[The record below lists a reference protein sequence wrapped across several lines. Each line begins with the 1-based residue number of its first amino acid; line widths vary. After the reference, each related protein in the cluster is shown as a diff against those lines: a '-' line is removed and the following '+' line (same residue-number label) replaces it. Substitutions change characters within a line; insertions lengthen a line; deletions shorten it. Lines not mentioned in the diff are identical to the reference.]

1 MKSFITTLGK
11 IIKLDTERDGA
22 EANFDQN
29 KKGLVIPLYQRE
41 YKWTT
46 EQVETLLR
54 DVNSRDKFL
63 GLIILDEKNDHYEVV
78 DGQQRL
84 TTCLISLIALFNS
97 YDGLR
102 REQATVLPYIL
113 RGERLVIENDSVKS
127 YFEKYEGLFSL
138 SIKDEDDVYYQKNDF
153 ERVFGVASEFIT
165 NLGQIEN
172 RKEFFR
178 KLLTSKMLVFI
189 NDSDDNIRPIEQMF
203 LDINE
208 KTQKLDSE
216 NIFKGHCFEIFT
228 EEGYQDLREKWVE
241 LKKVAMKF
249 VQRFHYRDMGQY
261 LYLYLLKDG
270 LIPENM
276 APKGKHYLEGKSI
289 DETEALLDAMITYGQ
304 VLTEFDDNIHCDTY
318 CFRDFTEDCFIH
330 RNDNDDIWVMRMMSQ
345 NLLESTGAWNQK
357 FPMMHFVANKSKLVG
372 ALTHADLRKI
382 LSALYMYSNLFVLK
396 SGKKSKVNIDR
407 TIIQEMEQESVN
419 IPHLVDLTIKLRN
432 DELEDFEI
440 PDTSNFDILVFIY
453 SVIDYYSKSTK
464 FLTRLYSKEKNYNLE
479 HFIIPKRTTGTID
492 WVVSWKQNRNGKRV
506 PNAKK
511 ILIDKDYARTC
522 RKKTT
527 DYLIINDD
535 LNGDMQSFDVIQK
548 VDAIVEWHN
557 ARNMELPKHLQLY
570 FDHLSTMDSY
580 NQLRDFKSQGIE
592 DVEIIQPVY
601 EKFLRDYFDDIEMKE
616 KLQRAFF
623 EVF

>member
-22 EANFDQN
+22 ESNFDQD

-113 RGERLVIENDSVKS
+113 RGEKLVIENNSVKN
-127 YFEKYEGLFSL
+127 YFKKNEGLFSL
-138 SIKDEDDVYYQKNDF
+138 SINDEDDVYYQKNDF
-153 ERVFGVASEFIT
+153 ERVFGVVSEFIT
-165 NLGQIEN
+165 NLGQIDN

-189 NDSDDNIRPIEQMF
+189 NDSDDNIRSIEQMF

-249 VQRFHYRDMGQY
+249 AQRFHYRDMGQY

-270 LIPENM
+270 QIPENM
-276 APKGKHYLEGKSI
+276 APKGKHYLV
-289 DETEALLDAMITYGQ
+289 Q
-304 VLTEFDDNIHCDTY
+304 
-318 CFRDFTEDCFIH
+318 
-330 RNDNDDIWVMRMMSQ
+330 
-345 NLLESTGAWNQK
+345 
-357 FPMMHFVANKSKLVG
+357 
-372 ALTHADLRKI
+372 
-382 LSALYMYSNLFVLK
+382 
-396 SGKKSKVNIDR
+396 
-407 TIIQEMEQESVN
+407 
-419 IPHLVDLTIKLRN
+419 
-432 DELEDFEI
+432 
-440 PDTSNFDILVFIY
+440 
-453 SVIDYYSKSTK
+453 
-464 FLTRLYSKEKNYNLE
+464 
-479 HFIIPKRTTGTID
+479 
-492 WVVSWKQNRNGKRV
+492 
-506 PNAKK
+506 
-511 ILIDKDYARTC
+511 
-522 RKKTT
+522 
-527 DYLIINDD
+527 
-535 LNGDMQSFDVIQK
+535 
-548 VDAIVEWHN
+548 
-557 ARNMELPKHLQLY
+557 
-570 FDHLSTMDSY
+570 
-580 NQLRDFKSQGIE
+580 
-592 DVEIIQPVY
+592 
-601 EKFLRDYFDDIEMKE
+601 
-616 KLQRAFF
+616 
-623 EVF
+623 